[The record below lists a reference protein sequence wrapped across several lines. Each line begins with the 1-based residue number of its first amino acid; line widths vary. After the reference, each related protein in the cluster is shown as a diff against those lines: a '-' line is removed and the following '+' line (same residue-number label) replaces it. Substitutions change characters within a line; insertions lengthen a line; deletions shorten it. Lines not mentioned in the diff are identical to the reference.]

1 MDLDLTEEQKMFWES
16 IADFCDHETAPLVDE
31 AEAKEEFPLPLF
43 KNLGTL
49 RVLKVWRDS
58 RVLSTT
64 EGTSEI
70 QHLIIAGE
78 LKL

>member
-16 IADFCDHETAPLVDE
+16 IADFCDHEIAPPVDE